1 MCLKNLSSA
10 YAEEQ
15 DKQYKREPYKTQ
27 DHSYYKDAIKCIV
40 SYITQWPL

>member
-1 MCLKNLSSA
+1 MCLSNLSSA

-15 DKQYKREPYKTQ
+15 EEHYEREPYKTQ
-27 DHSYYKDAIKCIV
+27 GHIYYKDTIECIV